1 MPTTSVGKERVLSL
15 KQRSISNR
23 SGKSGNVGESTDVGC
38 VARSGSRRAGLLL
51 VVLGLLF
58 VGLAAGGAVAGTG
71 LGSFRD
77 GAVKVYGGSGEDAL
91 IGGSG
96 DDEIYGLSGRDLLVG
111 GAGDDFIEASD
122 GTRDQV
128 RCGPGQDVVSV
139 DEKDFVASDCETVYK
154 N

>member
-1 MPTTSVGKERVLSL
+1 MSL
-15 KQRSISNR
+15 KQRSVSNR
-23 SGKSGNVGESTDVGC
+23 SDRGGNIEESTDVGC
-38 VARSGSRRAGLLL
+38 VERSGSRRAGILL

-58 VGLAAGGAVAGTG
+58 VSLAAGDAVAGTG
-71 LGSFRD
+71 FGSFRD
-77 GAVKVYGGSGEDAL
+77 GAVRIHGGSGEDAL

-111 GAGDDFIEASD
+111 GAGDDFIEASE

-139 DEKDFVASDCETVYK
+139 DE
-154 N
+154 

>member
-1 MPTTSVGKERVLSL
+1 MLWRGRGLEVSETVI
-15 KQRSISNR
+15 SIH
-23 SGKSGNVGESTDVGC
+23 
-38 VARSGSRRAGLLL
+38 
-51 VVLGLLF
+51 
-58 VGLAAGGAVAGTG
+58 
-71 LGSFRD
+71 
-77 GAVKVYGGSGEDAL
+77 GGSGEDAL

>member
-1 MPTTSVGKERVLSL
+1 
-15 KQRSISNR
+15 
-23 SGKSGNVGESTDVGC
+23 
-38 VARSGSRRAGLLL
+38 LL

-58 VGLAAGGAVAGTG
+58 VGLAAGDAVAGTG

-77 GAVKVYGGSGEDAL
+77 GAISIHGGSGEDAL

-139 DEKDFVASDCETVYK
+139 DEKDFIARDCETVYK